1 MSVWLAKQLE
11 ALEHMLSNPSEE
23 PIELSYPAI
32 QTITQ
37 DFTVEIGRGGFGV
50 VYLGSLP
57 CGKIAVKKLFS
68 SQDLDD
74 KLFTDEVNCLIRA
87 KHENIVRFL
96 GYCAHTQGKMIKFE
110 GKFVLAD
117 VRQRILCFEYVPN
130 GNLYQYLKEE
140 PSRDDWN
147 KRYQMIRGIC
157 QGLNYLHE
165 ELINHL
171 DLKPENVMLDVEMKP
186 KISDFGL
193 SRCFDKGQSRVFT
206 RNIYGTQGYIAPE
219 AIDSGEISYKSDIFS
234 LGIVI
239 IKLLAGRNKYDLEN
253 WQNLLDVDGPEAKV
267 CIKIAQT
274 CLHADQHKRPTIG
287 KIIHELNELE
297 NVIRKTRNDGT
308 SLKHQVVD
316 FPSMQENKQCTS
328 SGSAHLEVIDEEP
341 MTVPP
346 NSGTTS
352 TPTEPGRV
360 QLVIKSNK
368 TAPLLENK
376 QTVML
381 ELTGGDYTID
391 RPGLD
396 LVFVLDVGSYVKAES
411 IKEVKTA
418 MRFVVHKLGPIDRL
432 SVVGG
437 ATTKLCPLREITE
450 SARQELLEVI
460 DERIEASADWGS
472 SIEDGLVTGLKVLA
486 DRMARAGRVAAIIIM
501 CGIAQKAGNASKVSV
516 GNVPVYTFG
525 YGVGKHTALR
535 VVAANSLG
543 GTFSQVEQ
551 DVDKQVKGGLTMA
564 LSQCLAGLLTVS
576 AQDLELT
583 VAPVGDGT
591 RIVKTTAGSY
601 PQTQLKGGDGSV
613 TVKLGNLYSREVR
626 KVIVDVRLAACNIEH
641 SFEFLK
647 VTYSY
652 SSSSSSSGGR
662 ERFVRPL
669 IVWRTT
675 QDMEEEMTE
684 LQAEKARLRALEL
697 IQQAAHV
704 SVAQC
709 HQLIVEAQKTVM
721 LLDDTLL
728 TTELQEI
735 HRLFQTEDTYN
746 LRGCAYMY
754 SFVSS
759 HNRQRSAARGSNTEI
774 MRLFATPCML
784 LYLDQAMVF
793 WTTAKPDTTDKPP
806 ETKSGGLRLW
816 LWPTRS

>member
-130 GNLYQYLKEE
+130 GNLYQYLK
-140 PSRDDWN
+140 
-147 KRYQMIRGIC
+147 
-157 QGLNYLHE
+157 
-165 ELINHL
+165 
-171 DLKPENVMLDVEMKP
+171 DVEMKP

>member
-253 WQNLLDVDGPEAKV
+253 
-267 CIKIAQT
+267 
-274 CLHADQHKRPTIG
+274 
-287 KIIHELNELE
+287 
-297 NVIRKTRNDGT
+297 
-308 SLKHQVVD
+308 VVD

>member
-130 GNLYQYLKEE
+130 GNLYQYLK
-140 PSRDDWN
+140 
-147 KRYQMIRGIC
+147 
-157 QGLNYLHE
+157 
-165 ELINHL
+165 
-171 DLKPENVMLDVEMKP
+171 
-186 KISDFGL
+186 DFGL